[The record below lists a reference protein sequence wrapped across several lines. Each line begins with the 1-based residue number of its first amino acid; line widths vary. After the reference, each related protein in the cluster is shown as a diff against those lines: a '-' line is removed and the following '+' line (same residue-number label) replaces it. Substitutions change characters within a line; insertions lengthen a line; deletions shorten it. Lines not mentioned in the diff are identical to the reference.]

1 MKLLRAIYITHLLF
15 IGVLL
20 KAQADF
26 TSTNPEGCI
35 PLEVD
40 FAIDS
45 NSYDLNTITAVRWD
59 FGNGTVI
66 NAGAYD
72 TVTATYNDV
81 RRFSVSLTINND
93 NANSVARSGY
103 INAVGPLNSDFRIVK
118 EKEEP
123 DYTYSFLP
131 LVTMT
136 DNGANYTFAWEH
148 FEGATSLRR
157 IAYSANYSNPENA
170 IEQYTYSDTGN
181 YRVELL
187 VRMIQSTYIC
197 ESLTS
202 KDLPVFEEFQVG
214 NVFSPGTTDYFVVDP
229 ENVAVVLSFSL
240 FSRAGIEVFEQE
252 APIIYWDGKDASG
265 KDLSTGVYFY
275 VIEALQ
281 GDANGFY
288 TKKGFIHL
296 FR

>member
-1 MKLLRAIYITHLLF
+1 MMRMRTFHIIFLLF
-15 IGVLL
+15 IALL
-20 KAQADF
+20 LQAQADF

-45 NSYDLNTITAVRWD
+45 STYDLSTITAVSWD

-72 TVTATYNDV
+72 TVTAIYNDV
-81 RRFSVSLTINND
+81 RRYSVSLTINN
-93 NANSVARSGY
+93 NSAGTVARSGY
-103 INAVGPLNSDFRIVK
+103 INALGPLNSDFRIVK

-123 DYTYSFLP
+123 DYTYSFHP
-131 LVTMT
+131 LVEMT

-157 IAYSANYSNPENA
+157 IAYSANYTNPENA
-170 IEQYTYSDTGN
+170 IEQYTYPDTGN

-202 KDLPVFEEFQVG
+202 KDLPVFEEFEVG

-229 ENVAVVLSFSL
+229 ENVAVVLSFTL

-265 KDLSTGVYFY
+265 RDLSAGVYFY
-275 VIEALQ
+275 TIEALQ
-281 GDANGFY
+281 GDTAGFY
-288 TKKGFIHL
+288 SKKGFIHL